1 MDDYSVTS
9 LIESRNEWSV
19 RLLNILTPLVISGFN
34 SIWKDAYTTAAK
46 HNESSKYLMTFQN
59 YLSQIPKWSTAIV
72 QAEVERIVD
81 KSGCNYLEDLLSCV
95 HIIQL
100 KTLSCVRVGQ
110 RQKKV
115 EIEIPSLASFIHN
128 VYINCARKIYTN
140 VYLFET
146 DIPSLQVQKNN
157 RELEMIIRES
167 IMNTVRESVPTE
179 KILRAYMDETVEE
192 DVETK
197 EEIVQAPCDDN
208 TEGESNEDSKPL
220 DKPTVATGEAKKEDE
235 ASSISNTSES
245 ANVNEES
252 KTDTVMKADELA
264 TSLTVDTDDPE
275 ISNNHKNQ
283 NNDSISM
290 STTKQVEKEMDD
302 IEKPAGL
309 KFNDNDEAISVSGVK
324 EVIDA
329 PKTIDRLEQISEV
342 NFAKRKAE
350 EEEEEDEEE
359 KINIG
364 DSVNL
369 EVDDIVSLGEPKF

>member
-9 LIESRNEWSV
+9 LIESRNEWSM

-34 SIWKDAYTTAAK
+34 SIWKDAYTTATK

-115 EIEIPSLASFIHN
+115 EIEIPSLASFIHI

-157 RELEMIIRES
+157 RELEMIIREC

-179 KILRAYMDETVEE
+179 KILRAYMDETIEE

-197 EEIVQAPCDDN
+197 EEIINMPCDDN
-208 TEGESNEDSKPL
+208 EEDSNGKESKPL
-220 DKPTVATGEAKKEDE
+220 DKPTVEIATDLNTN
-235 ASSISNTSES
+235 SSSGTTSNVDNDLNS
-245 ANVNEES
+245 
-252 KTDTVMKADELA
+252 VMTKNELA
-264 TSLTVDTDDPE
+264 ASLTVDTDENDM
-275 ISNNHKNQ
+275 SND
-283 NNDSISM
+283 NNSITIETSGKI
-290 STTKQVEKEMDD
+290 TKEMDD
-302 IEKPAGL
+302 IERPAAL
-309 KFNDNDEAISVSGVK
+309 KFNDNDEAISVEGVK
-324 EVIDA
+324 EVIEA
-329 PKTIDRLEQISEV
+329 PKTIDRLEHISEV
-342 NFAKRKAE
+342 SFAKRKAE
-350 EEEEEDEEE
+350 EEEDNEEE
-359 KINIG
+359 RLNIG

-369 EVDDIVSLGEPKF
+369 DFDDIVTLGEPKF

>member
-220 DKPTVATGEAKKEDE
+220 DKPTVATGEAKEDE

>member
-1 MDDYSVTS
+1 MDDFSVTS

-34 SIWKDAYTTAAK
+34 SIWKDAYTTATR
-46 HNESSKYLMTFQN
+46 HNEASKYLMTFQN

-72 QAEVERIVD
+72 QAEVERIID

-140 VYLFET
+140 VYLFEA

-157 RELEMIIRES
+157 RELEMIIRECL
-167 IMNTVRESVPTE
+167 MNTVRESVPTE
-179 KILRAYMDETVEE
+179 RILRAYMDETVEE

-197 EEIVQAPCDDN
+197 EEIVQTPNDN
-208 TEGESNEDSKPL
+208 DEEEKVSEQMKSL
-220 DKPTVATGEAKKEDE
+220 DKPTIEATDENKKATQDSGDGSTTKKE
-235 ASSISNTSES
+235 NTVDSDIRG
-245 ANVNEES
+245 N
-252 KTDTVMKADELA
+252 ELA
-264 TSLTVDTDDPE
+264 SALTVDTDLPE
-275 ISNNHKNQ
+275 EPNSPSGIEQIETGNVTKISEQ
-283 NNDSISM
+283 
-290 STTKQVEKEMDD
+290 EMED
-302 IEKPAGL
+302 IEKPAAL
-309 KFNDNDEAISVSGVK
+309 KFNDSDEAISVEGVK

-329 PKTIDRLEQISEV
+329 PKTIDRLEHISEV
-342 NFAKRKAE
+342 NFAKRKEEE
-350 EEEEEDEEE
+350 EEEEEDE
-359 KINIG
+359 KLNIG
-364 DSVNL
+364 ESVNL
-369 EVDDIVSLGEPKF
+369 EFDDIISLGEPKF

>member
-1 MDDYSVTS
+1 MTS

-72 QAEVERIVD
+72 QAEVERIVE

>member
-1 MDDYSVTS
+1 VTS

-19 RLLNILTPLVISGFN
+19 RLLNILTPLIISGFN
-34 SIWKDAYTTAAK
+34 SIWKDAFTTATK

-72 QAEVERIVD
+72 QAEVERIVE

-128 VYINCARKIYTN
+128 IYINCARKIYTN

-157 RELEMIIRES
+157 RELEMIIREC

-179 KILRAYMDETVEE
+179 RILRAYMDETVEE

-197 EEIVQAPCDDN
+197 EEIVNVPCDDDEEETN
-208 TEGESNEDSKPL
+208 GKESKPL
-220 DKPTVATGEAKKEDE
+220 DKPTVETQKEGNNDSSGGATSNVAEDTN
-235 ASSISNTSES
+235 S
-245 ANVNEES
+245 
-252 KTDTVMKADELA
+252 VMKADELA
-264 TSLTVDTDDPE
+264 TALTVDTDE
-275 ISNNHKNQ
+275 HETSNN
-283 NNDSISM
+283 SVS
-290 STTKQVEKEMDD
+290 STIETSTQVAKEMDD
-302 IEKPAGL
+302 VEKPASL
-309 KFNDNDEAISVSGVK
+309 KFNDSDEAISVEGVK
-324 EVIDA
+324 EVIEA
-329 PKTIDRLEQISEV
+329 PKTIDRLEHISEV

-350 EEEEEDEEE
+350 EEEDEDEERL
-359 KINIG
+359 NIG
-364 DSVNL
+364 DSVSL
-369 EVDDIVSLGEPKF
+369 ELDDIVSLGEPKF